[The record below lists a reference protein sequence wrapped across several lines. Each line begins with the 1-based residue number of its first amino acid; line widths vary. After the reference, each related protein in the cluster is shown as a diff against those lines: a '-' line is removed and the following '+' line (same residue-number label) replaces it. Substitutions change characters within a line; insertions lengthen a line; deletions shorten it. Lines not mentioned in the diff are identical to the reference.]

1 MGIAIGAG
9 FIWAALVC
17 FVLMIITTY
26 FMYYMTRHVE
36 NHTRTTEMYIELEQ
50 KAVEVLLDFMK
61 SEEYEVNSIER
72 RKEQP
77 LVEGDMVL
85 RIRIDLG
92 KRENHKMIMHDIKAI
107 DGVHYVEELS

>member
-1 MGIAIGAG
+1 
-9 FIWAALVC
+9 
-17 FVLMIITTY
+17 
-26 FMYYMTRHVE
+26 
-36 NHTRTTEMYIELEQ
+36 MYIELEQ
-50 KAVEVLLDFMK
+50 KAVEVLLDFIK